1 MKKKWI
7 LFYVF
12 FGLSLFVFKSFAQ
25 KDIFFKQIEFKL
37 EEISKNSYENEY
49 FITLNLN
56 KGTTYKFVVTNNN
69 IKYPGKAIIQIL
81 DGNNLVGTNVT
92 SSNYY
97 EKFQFKCNKTGF
109 YDLLIKFKEG
119 ELGDSVIDIYMVQ

>member
-1 MKKKWI
+1 MKKKRI
-7 LFYVF
+7 LFYIF
-12 FGLSLFVFKSFAQ
+12 FGLSLFVNKSFAQ

-37 EEISKNSYENEY
+37 EELSKNSYENEY

-56 KGTTYKFVVTNNN
+56 KGTTYKFVVANNN

-81 DGNNLVGTNVT
+81 DGNNLVGTNLT

-97 EKFQFKCNKTGF
+97 DKFQFKCNKTGF
-109 YDLLIKFKEG
+109 YDILIKFEEG
-119 ELGDSVIDIYMVQ
+119 QLGDSVIDIFMVQ

>member
-12 FGLSLFVFKSFAQ
+12 FGLSLFVSKSFAQ

-49 FITLNLN
+49 FVTLNLN